1 MVVVNPE
8 KLVSLQHNAD
18 GVRNVSDIYEGEPY
32 AYAIYTDKQEDLYFS
47 PCCE

>member
-18 GVRNVSDIYEGEPY
+18 GVRNVSGRYDEELY
-32 AYAIYTDKQEDLYFS
+32 AYNSIY
-47 PCCE
+47 

>member
-18 GVRNVSDIYEGEPY
+18 GVRNVSGRDEGENST
-32 AYAIYTDKQEDLYFS
+32 AYTDYKKDLYFS
-47 PCCE
+47 PCCK